1 LTAAEPDPRG
11 ARRRDLAV
19 LALVSALLFL
29 PGLGR
34 RDLWNPDEPRYGEV
48 AREMVESGEYV
59 VPHFNGRLYTQKPP
73 LMFWAMALAGFVLGD
88 LDETAVRLPS
98 ALAAI
103 GCVLLVYGLG
113 HRLFDRRSAWLAAIV
128 FATCSK
134 VLWQARFGQID
145 MLLTFLVLSGVCC
158 WMKGRLDGR
167 HGWSYA
173 FFAFAALATIA
184 KGPVGLLPPLLAI
197 LAFLALTWD
206 GRGFRDLRLA
216 QGLLLW
222 WGVVVLWLAPA
233 IALGGDPY
241 WRDIVLRQNV
251 TRYVNPWGHY
261 QPPWYFLQVLPV
273 DFLPWSLF
281 VPAAVVG
288 GGALDRERRR
298 HLLFLAC
305 WVVVTVLFFSVSPGK
320 RTVYVLTCYPALALL
335 TGAGLAALSRRAPS
349 ERSRVGW
356 LAWPAAG
363 FAVLLWVVAFAAP
376 RATRWVEVPAFA
388 TPLLA
393 PTAIGIGA
401 LAAAATVAFAFAWR
415 RRVVPM
421 VATLALGLALTTV
434 ALFVWLLPKLDS
446 ELSLRSLAGVI
457 ATRLP
462 SGYTLASYHEMEGGL
477 LFYGA
482 PFAREIRDPEELRS
496 LLAEP
501 NGVWLVVDPDDRG
514 GLTWPLDLPVVARQN
529 ESEDSVIVFASRPGA
544 APPDP
549 TGDGP
554 AP

>member
-1 LTAAEPDPRG
+1 
-11 ARRRDLAV
+11 
-19 LALVSALLFL
+19 
-29 PGLGR
+29 
-34 RDLWNPDEPRYGEV
+34 
-48 AREMVESGEYV
+48 M

-73 LMFWAMALAGFVLGD
+73 LMFWAMALSGFVLGH

-98 ALAAI
+98 ALAAV
-103 GCVLLVYGLG
+103 GCVLLVYALG
-113 HRLFDRRSAWLAAIV
+113 HRLFDRRAAWLAAIV

-145 MLLTFLVLSGVCC
+145 MFLTLLVLCGVCC
-158 WMKGRLDGR
+158 WMKGRLEGR

-173 FFAFAALATIA
+173 FFAFAGLATIA

-197 LAFLALTWD
+197 LSFLALARD
-206 GRGFRDLRLA
+206 RQGFRDLRLGR
-216 QGLLLW
+216 GLLLW
-222 WGVVVLWLAPA
+222 WGMVVLWLGPA
-233 IALGGDPY
+233 IALGGDSY

-261 QPPWYFLQVLPV
+261 QPPWYFAQVLPV
-273 DFLPWSLF
+273 DFLPWSLL

-288 GGALDRERRR
+288 ARALDRERRR
-298 HLLFLAC
+298 HLLFLGC

-335 TGAGLAALSRRAPS
+335 TGAGLAALSRRAPG
-349 ERSRVGW
+349 ERSRIGW
-356 LAWPAAG
+356 LAWPVAG
-363 FAVLLWVVAFAAP
+363 FALLLWTIALAAP

-401 LAAAATVAFAFAWR
+401 LAAAATVAFVLAWR
-415 RRVVPM
+415 GRVVPM
-421 VATLALGLALTTV
+421 VAALALGLALTTV
-434 ALFVWLLPKLDS
+434 PLFVWLLPKLDP

-457 ATRLP
+457 ATDLP
-462 SGYTLASYHEMEGGL
+462 GGYTLASYHEMEGGL

-482 PFAREIRDPEELRS
+482 PFAREISDEEELRS
-496 LLAEP
+496 VLAEP
-501 NGVWLVVDPDDRG
+501 NEVWLVVDPDDRA

-529 ESEDSVIVFASRPGA
+529 ESEDSVRIFASRPAA
-544 APPDP
+544 AP
-549 TGDGP
+549 
-554 AP
+554 